1 MGQHGAA
8 SAAGTTWRL
17 ELSVPPDLSALAD
30 VRRSFDAF
38 GLPPRVR
45 EDAQLLVTE
54 LVSNS
59 IRHAELRADERIRIW
74 AGWSGR
80 RLKVIVRD
88 RDDGQP
94 SQPVR
99 IAGSIR
105 PAPGAESGWGLF
117 IVNQL
122 ATSWGAINDGG
133 TGYWFELHASRPRG
147 EEQNEDRGS
156 SSSAIAAGVPSR
168 FRTITK

>member
-17 ELSVPPDLSALAD
+17 ELSVPPDLSSLAD

-45 EDAQLLVTE
+45 QNAQLLVTE

-59 IRHAELRADERIRIW
+59 IRHAQLRADERIRIW

-88 RDDGQP
+88 RDHGQPGRP
-94 SQPVR
+94 SQPVG

-122 ATSWGAINDGG
+122 ATRWGAIHDGG
-133 TGYWFELHASRPRG
+133 AGYWFELDASRPEARD
-147 EEQNEDRGS
+147 QNDQN
-156 SSSAIAAGVPSR
+156 
-168 FRTITK
+168 

>member
-1 MGQHGAA
+1 
-8 SAAGTTWRL
+8 
-17 ELSVPPDLSALAD
+17 
-30 VRRSFDAF
+30 
-38 GLPPRVR
+38 
-45 EDAQLLVTE
+45 VTE

-59 IRHAELRADERIRIW
+59 IRHAELRAGERIRIW

-80 RLKVIVRD
+80 HLKVIVRD

-94 SQPVR
+94 SQPVG

-122 ATSWGAINDGG
+122 ATRWGAIHDGG
-133 TGYWFELHASRPRG
+133 AGYWFELDTSRPEVRD
-147 EEQNEDRGS
+147 QNDQN
-156 SSSAIAAGVPSR
+156 
-168 FRTITK
+168 

>member
-8 SAAGTTWRL
+8 SAARTTWRL

-30 VRRSFDAF
+30 ARRSFDAF

-45 EDAQLLVTE
+45 EDAKLLVTE
-54 LVSNS
+54 LLSNS

-74 AGWSGR
+74 AWWSGR

-88 RDDGQP
+88 RDQPGQP
-94 SQPVR
+94 SQPV

-105 PAPGAESGWGLF
+105 PAPGAESGRGLF
-117 IVNQL
+117 IVNPL
-122 ATSWGAINDGG
+122 ATRWGAIHDGG
-133 TGYWFELHASRPRG
+133 PGYWFELDASPPAGRD
-147 EEQNEDRGS
+147 QN
-156 SSSAIAAGVPSR
+156 
-168 FRTITK
+168 

>member
-1 MGQHGAA
+1 MGKDAA
-8 SAAGTTWRL
+8 SAEGRVWRL
-17 ELSVPPDLSALAD
+17 ELTVPADLSALAE

-45 EDAQLLVTE
+45 DEAQLLVTE
-54 LVSNS
+54 LLSNS
-59 IRHAELRADERIRIW
+59 IRHAALRADERIRIW

-88 RDDGQP
+88 RDNSKP
-94 SQPVR
+94 SQPVG

-117 IVNQL
+117 IVNRL
-122 ATSWGAINDGG
+122 ATRWGAIHDGG
-133 TGYWFELHASRPRG
+133 SGYWFELDASPPMG
-147 EEQNEDRGS
+147 EEQN
-156 SSSAIAAGVPSR
+156 
-168 FRTITK
+168 

>member
-1 MGQHGAA
+1 M
-8 SAAGTTWRL
+8 
-17 ELSVPPDLSALAD
+17 ELSVPADLSALAD

-38 GLPPRVR
+38 GLPPGVR

-59 IRHAELRADERIRIW
+59 IRHAELRAGERIRIW

-88 RDDGQP
+88 RDNSQP
-94 SQPVR
+94 SQPVG

-117 IVNQL
+117 IVNRL
-122 ATSWGAINDGG
+122 ATRWGAIHDGG
-133 TGYWFELHASRPRG
+133 PGYWFELDASRPEGRD
-147 EEQNEDRGS
+147 QNDQN
-156 SSSAIAAGVPSR
+156 
-168 FRTITK
+168 

>member
-1 MGQHGAA
+1 M
-8 SAAGTTWRL
+8 
-17 ELSVPPDLSALAD
+17 ELSVPSDLSVLAD

-38 GLPPRVR
+38 GLPPGVR

-59 IRHAELRADERIRIW
+59 IRHAALRGDERIRIW
-74 AGWSGR
+74 AWWSGR
-80 RLKVIVRD
+80 RLKVVVRD
-88 RDDGQP
+88 RDQRQP
-94 SQPVR
+94 GQPVR

-122 ATSWGAINDGG
+122 ATRWGTIHDGG
-133 TGYWFELHASRPRG
+133 AGFWFEVDASPP
-147 EEQNEDRGS
+147 EDRDQS
-156 SSSAIAAGVPSR
+156 
-168 FRTITK
+168 

>member
-1 MGQHGAA
+1 MGQDAA
-8 SAAGTTWRL
+8 SAEGVWRL
-17 ELSVPPDLSALAD
+17 ELSVPADLSALAD

-38 GLPPRVR
+38 GLPPGVR
-45 EDAQLLVTE
+45 EEAQLLVTE

-59 IRHAELRADERIRIW
+59 IRHAGLRAGERIRIW
-74 AGWSGR
+74 AGLSAR

-94 SQPVR
+94 SQPVG

-122 ATSWGAINDGG
+122 ATRWGAIHDGG
-133 TGYWFELHASRPRG
+133 AGYWFELDTSRPEVRD
-147 EEQNEDRGS
+147 QNDQN
-156 SSSAIAAGVPSR
+156 
-168 FRTITK
+168 

>member
-1 MGQHGAA
+1 MGQDAA
-8 SAAGTTWRL
+8 SAEGVWRL
-17 ELSVPPDLSALAD
+17 ELSVPADLSALAN

-38 GLPPRVR
+38 GLPPGVR

-88 RDDGQP
+88 RDNSQP
-94 SQPVR
+94 SHPVG

-117 IVNQL
+117 IVNRL
-122 ATSWGAINDGG
+122 ATRWGAMNYGG
-133 TGYWFELHASRPRG
+133 PGYWFELDASRPEVRD
-147 EEQNEDRGS
+147 QNDQN
-156 SSSAIAAGVPSR
+156 
-168 FRTITK
+168 

>member
-17 ELSVPPDLSALAD
+17 ELSVPQDLSALAE

-38 GLPPRVR
+38 GLPPGVR

-59 IRHAELRADERIRIW
+59 IRHAELRVGERIRIW

-80 RLKVIVRD
+80 RLKVSVRD
-88 RDDGQP
+88 RGDSRP
-94 SQPVR
+94 SQPVG

-122 ATSWGAINDGG
+122 ATRWGAIHDGG
-133 TGYWFELHASRPRG
+133 SGYWFELDASPPEVRD
-147 EEQNEDRGS
+147 QNDQN
-156 SSSAIAAGVPSR
+156 
-168 FRTITK
+168 

>member
-17 ELSVPPDLSALAD
+17 ELSVPPDLSSLAD

-45 EDAQLLVTE
+45 QNAQLLVTE

-59 IRHAELRADERIRIW
+59 IRHAQLRADERIRIW

-88 RDDGQP
+88 RDHGQPGRP
-94 SQPVR
+94 SQPVG

-117 IVNQL
+117 IVNQV
-122 ATSWGAINDGG
+122 ASRWGAIHDGG
-133 TGYWFELHASRPRG
+133 PGYWFELHASRPQVR
-147 EEQNEDRGS
+147 DRND
-156 SSSAIAAGVPSR
+156 
-168 FRTITK
+168 

>member
-17 ELSVPPDLSALAD
+17 ELSVPPDLSSLAD

-45 EDAQLLVTE
+45 QNAQLLVTE

-59 IRHAELRADERIRIW
+59 IRHAQLRADERIRIW

-88 RDDGQP
+88 RDHGPHGRP
-94 SQPVR
+94 SQPVG

-122 ATSWGAINDGG
+122 ATRWGAIHDGG
-133 TGYWFELHASRPRG
+133 PGYWFELDASPPASRD
-147 EEQNEDRGS
+147 QNGDRNN
-156 SSSAIAAGVPSR
+156 
-168 FRTITK
+168 

>member
-17 ELSVPPDLSALAD
+17 ELSVPSDLSALAD

-38 GLPPRVR
+38 RLPPGVR
-45 EDAQLLVTE
+45 EDAHLLVTE

-59 IRHAELRADERIRIW
+59 IRHAELRAGERIRIW

-88 RDDGQP
+88 RDDRQP
-94 SQPVR
+94 SQPVG

-122 ATSWGAINDGG
+122 ATRWGAIHDGG
-133 TGYWFELHASRPRG
+133 PGYWFELDASRPEARDQHD
-147 EEQNEDRGS
+147 QNN
-156 SSSAIAAGVPSR
+156 
-168 FRTITK
+168 

>member
-17 ELSVPPDLSALAD
+17 EVSVPPDLSALAD

-38 GLPPRVR
+38 GLPPGVR

-59 IRHAELRADERIRIW
+59 IRHAELRAGERIRIW
-74 AGWSGR
+74 ARWSGR

-94 SQPVR
+94 SQPVG

-122 ATSWGAINDGG
+122 ATRWGAIHDGG
-133 TGYWFELHASRPRG
+133 PGYWFELDASWPEVRH
-147 EEQNEDRGS
+147 QNDQN
-156 SSSAIAAGVPSR
+156 
-168 FRTITK
+168 

>member
-117 IVNQL
+117 VVNHL
-122 ATSWGAINDGG
+122 VRVALVVAVLNALLILPMIRVTKWAMPATTRSG
-133 TGYWFELHASRPRG
+133 RM
-147 EEQNEDRGS
+147 
-156 SSSAIAAGVPSR
+156 VPV
-168 FRTITK
+168 

>member
-8 SAAGTTWRL
+8 SAARTTWRL
-17 ELSVPPDLSALAD
+17 ELTVPPDLSALAE
-30 VRRSFDAF
+30 VRRSFDVF
-38 GLPPRVR
+38 GLPPSVR

-59 IRHAELRADERIRIW
+59 IRHAELRAGERIRIW

-94 SQPVR
+94 GQPVG

-122 ATSWGAINDGG
+122 ATRWGAIQDGG
-133 TGYWFELHASRPRG
+133 SGYWFELDASRPEVRH
-147 EEQNEDRGS
+147 QNDQN
-156 SSSAIAAGVPSR
+156 
-168 FRTITK
+168 

>member
-1 MGQHGAA
+1 MGQGAA
-8 SAAGTTWRL
+8 SAEGVWRL
-17 ELSVPPDLSALAD
+17 ELSVPADLSALAD

-38 GLPPRVR
+38 GLPPGVR

-59 IRHAELRADERIRIW
+59 IRHAELRAGERIRIW

-88 RDDGQP
+88 RDNSKP
-94 SQPVR
+94 SQPVG

-117 IVNQL
+117 IVNRL
-122 ATSWGAINDGG
+122 ATRWGTINDGG
-133 TGYWFELHASRPRG
+133 PGYWFELDASRPEVRD
-147 EEQNEDRGS
+147 QNGQN
-156 SSSAIAAGVPSR
+156 
-168 FRTITK
+168 

>member
-1 MGQHGAA
+1 MGQDAAA

-17 ELSVPPDLSALAD
+17 ELSVPSELSALAD

-45 EDAQLLVTE
+45 DDAQLLVTE

-59 IRHAELRADERIRIW
+59 IRHAELRAGERIRIW

-80 RLKVIVRD
+80 RLKVTVRD

-94 SQPVR
+94 SQPVG

-117 IVNQL
+117 IVNRL
-122 ATSWGAINDGG
+122 ATRWGAIHDGG
-133 TGYWFELHASRPRG
+133 PGYWFELDASRPEARD
-147 EEQNEDRGS
+147 QNDLS
-156 SSSAIAAGVPSR
+156 
-168 FRTITK
+168 

>member
-17 ELSVPPDLSALAD
+17 ELSVPPDLNALAE

-38 GLPPRVR
+38 GLPPGVR
-45 EDAQLLVTE
+45 KDAQLLVTE

-59 IRHAELRADERIRIW
+59 IRHAELRAGERIRIW

-94 SQPVR
+94 SHPVG

-122 ATSWGAINDGG
+122 ATRWGAIHDGG
-133 TGYWFELHASRPRG
+133 PGYWFELDASRPEVRDPND
-147 EEQNEDRGS
+147 QN
-156 SSSAIAAGVPSR
+156 
-168 FRTITK
+168 

>member
-17 ELSVPPDLSALAD
+17 ELSVPPDLSALAE
-30 VRRSFDAF
+30 VRRSFDAV
-38 GLPPRVR
+38 GLPPGVR
-45 EDAQLLVTE
+45 KDAQLLVTE

-59 IRHAELRADERIRIW
+59 IKHAELRVGERIRIW
-74 AGWSGR
+74 VGWSGR
-80 RLKVIVRD
+80 RLKVTVRD

-94 SQPVR
+94 SQPVGSQPVG

-122 ATSWGAINDGG
+122 ATRWGAMRDGG
-133 TGYWFELHASRPRG
+133 SGYWFELDASRPEVRD
-147 EEQNEDRGS
+147 QNDQN
-156 SSSAIAAGVPSR
+156 
-168 FRTITK
+168 

>member
-1 MGQHGAA
+1 VVIGDGPRCCL
-8 SAAGTTWRL
+8 GGGRVWRL
-17 ELSVPPDLSALAD
+17 ELTVPADLSALAE

-45 EDAQLLVTE
+45 DEAQLLVTE
-54 LVSNS
+54 LLSNS
-59 IRHAELRADERIRIW
+59 IRHAALRADERIRIW

-88 RDDGQP
+88 PVHGQP
-94 SQPVR
+94 GQRRRSPR

-117 IVNQL
+117 IVNRL
-122 ATSWGAINDGG
+122 ATRWGAIHDGG
-133 TGYWFELHASRPRG
+133 SGYWFELDASPPMG
-147 EEQNEDRGS
+147 EEQN
-156 SSSAIAAGVPSR
+156 
-168 FRTITK
+168 

>member
-1 MGQHGAA
+1 MGQDAA
-8 SAAGTTWRL
+8 SAEGRVWRL
-17 ELSVPPDLSALAD
+17 ELTVPADLSALAE

-45 EDAQLLVTE
+45 DEAQLLVTE
-54 LVSNS
+54 LLSNS
-59 IRHAELRADERIRIW
+59 IRHAALRADERIRIW

-88 RDDGQP
+88 RDNSKP
-94 SQPVR
+94 SQPVG

-117 IVNQL
+117 IVNRL
-122 ATSWGAINDGG
+122 ATRWGTINDGG
-133 TGYWFELHASRPRG
+133 PGYWFELDASRPEVRD
-147 EEQNEDRGS
+147 QNGQNN
-156 SSSAIAAGVPSR
+156 
-168 FRTITK
+168 

>member
-1 MGQHGAA
+1 MGQQGAA

-17 ELSVPPDLSALAD
+17 ELSVPPDLSALAE

-45 EDAQLLVTE
+45 ENAQLLVTE
-54 LVSNS
+54 LLSNS
-59 IRHAELRADERIRIW
+59 IRHAELRADERIQIW

-88 RDDGQP
+88 RDHSQPGQP
-94 SQPVR
+94 SQPVG

-122 ATSWGAINDGG
+122 ATRWGAIRDGG
-133 TGYWFELHASRPRG
+133 PGYWFELDASSPPAGRD
-147 EEQNEDRGS
+147 QN
-156 SSSAIAAGVPSR
+156 
-168 FRTITK
+168 

>member
-1 MGQHGAA
+1 MGQQGAA

-17 ELSVPPDLSALAD
+17 ELSVPPDLSSLAD

-45 EDAQLLVTE
+45 QNAQLLVTE

-59 IRHAELRADERIRIW
+59 IRHAQLRADERIRIW

-88 RDDGQP
+88 RDHGQPSRP
-94 SQPVR
+94 SQPVG

-117 IVNQL
+117 IVNRL
-122 ATSWGAINDGG
+122 ATRWGAIHDGAP
-133 TGYWFELHASRPRG
+133 GYWFELDGSPPAGRD
-147 EEQNEDRGS
+147 QN
-156 SSSAIAAGVPSR
+156 
-168 FRTITK
+168 

>member
-8 SAAGTTWRL
+8 SAAGAIWRL
-17 ELSVPPDLSALAD
+17 ELSVPPELSALAD

-59 IRHAELRADERIRIW
+59 IRHAELGAGERIRIW

-94 SQPVR
+94 SQPAG

-122 ATSWGAINDGG
+122 ATRWGAIHDGG
-133 TGYWFELHASRPRG
+133 PGYWFELDASRPEVRDPND
-147 EEQNEDRGS
+147 QN
-156 SSSAIAAGVPSR
+156 
-168 FRTITK
+168 

>member
-1 MGQHGAA
+1 MGQGAA
-8 SAAGTTWRL
+8 SAEGVWRL
-17 ELSVPPDLSALAD
+17 ELSVPADLSALAD

-38 GLPPRVR
+38 GLPPDVR
-45 EDAQLLVTE
+45 EEAQLLVTE

-59 IRHAELRADERIRIW
+59 IRHAQLRAGERIRIW

-88 RDDGQP
+88 GDNGRP
-94 SQPVR
+94 SQPVGV
-99 IAGSIR
+99 AGSIR

-122 ATSWGAINDGG
+122 ATRWGAIHDGG
-133 TGYWFELHASRPRG
+133 PGYWFELDTSLPEYRD
-147 EEQNEDRGS
+147 QN
-156 SSSAIAAGVPSR
+156 
-168 FRTITK
+168 